1 MCLVFIDADA
11 KAYLSKACGCGG
23 AGMPCP
29 PATYPTKTTPRGF
42 RWLQRDKVSTT
53 NVPLPSRAGTSVSR
67 SLHSSL
73 RLYPASLGAH
83 LFSICSRWRRDA
95 GEALSYGWRVTAR
108 CAHGKRDG
116 MKSIKECVYRAELD
130 METLV
135 WTRGR
140 SFPLSRLETRL
151 RCPMCG
157 SRDVRLI
164 FTVPREAQTV
174 RGAKSGPK

>member
-1 MCLVFIDADA
+1 M
-11 KAYLSKACGCGG
+11 
-23 AGMPCP
+23 
-29 PATYPTKTTPRGF
+29 TPR
-42 RWLQRDKVSTT
+42 
-53 NVPLPSRAGTSVSR
+53 TSV
-67 SLHSSL
+67 
-73 RLYPASLGAH
+73 LY
-83 LFSICSRWRRDA
+83 LFQVAIETL
-95 GEALSYGWRVTAR
+95 GEALSCGWRVTAR

-116 MKSIKECVYRAELD
+116 MKSIKECVYRAELA

-151 RCPMCG
+151 RSPMCG

-174 RGAKSGPK
+174 RGAKPGPK

>member
-1 MCLVFIDADA
+1 MPGARSITSLVLAPIV
-11 KAYLSKACGCGG
+11 
-23 AGMPCP
+23 
-29 PATYPTKTTPRGF
+29 PRLVCSDVRLG
-42 RWLQRDKVSTT
+42 T
-53 NVPLPSRAGTSVSR
+53 PLPRLTRRTSV
-67 SLHSSL
+67 
-73 RLYPASLGAH
+73 LY
-83 LFSICSRWRRDA
+83 LFQVAIETL

>member
-1 MCLVFIDADA
+1 ML
-11 KAYLSKACGCGG
+11 
-23 AGMPCP
+23 AGRIERGVALP
-29 PATYPTKTTPRGF
+29 PQLGSAF
-42 RWLQRDKVSTT
+42 DEASVSTT
-53 NVPLPSRAGTSVSR
+53 TWPLPLRARGLTPRSRLTPRTSV
-67 SLHSSL
+67 
-73 RLYPASLGAH
+73 LY
-83 LFSICSRWRRDA
+83 LFWVAIETL
-95 GEALSYGWRVTAR
+95 GEAYSYGWRVTAR

-174 RGAKSGPK
+174 RGAKAGPK